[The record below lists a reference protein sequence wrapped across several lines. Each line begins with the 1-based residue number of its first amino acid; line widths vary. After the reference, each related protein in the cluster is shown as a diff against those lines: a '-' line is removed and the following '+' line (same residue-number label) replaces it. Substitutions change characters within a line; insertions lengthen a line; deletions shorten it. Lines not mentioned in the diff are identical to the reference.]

1 MDTPL
6 TTPVEAKRAL
16 RTRLWAARKQRYA
29 DTPRADR
36 EAQARAL
43 ADHALRVVAD
53 LVAPGG
59 TVTSYESWPTEPG
72 TGPINEALVGAGYR
86 VLVPVT
92 LPGLDLDWR
101 PLGSDELDESARLGL
116 EAISQADLVLAP
128 GTAVDRRGVRLG
140 QGGGCYDRALPRRRD
155 GVRVVTLLH
164 PQELLDEELPS
175 AEHDQRVDAVVT
187 ADGITWLDR

>member
-16 RTRLWAARKQRYA
+16 RARLWAARKQRYA
-29 DTPRADR
+29 DTSRAER
-36 EAQARAL
+36 ETQAQAL
-43 ADHALRVVAD
+43 ADHALRIFAD

-72 TGPINEALVGAGYR
+72 TEPLNASLVEAGYR

-116 EAISQADLVLAP
+116 EAIGQADLVLAP

-164 PQELLDEELPS
+164 PQELMDEELPA

-187 ADGITWLDR
+187 VDGITWLRR